1 MQEPAVAGPQLT
13 AVEEDNLKAH
23 QQAWVVLAPSE
34 AGPLAAILMASVMEH
49 ITRVERVVRT
59 EAAAAF
65 VVVASWVVMAITS
78 LAAVRAQPEVCCYNP
93 SCCVSARLFFL
104 NN

>member
-13 AVEEDNLKAH
+13 AVEEHNLKAH
-23 QQAWVVLAPSE
+23 QQAWVVLEPSE
-34 AGPLAAILMASVMEH
+34 VGPLAAILMASVMEH
-49 ITRVERVVRT
+49 ITRVEPVVRT
-59 EAAAAF
+59 EAAAF

-93 SCCVSARLFFL
+93 SCCVSARLFSL
-104 NN
+104 YN